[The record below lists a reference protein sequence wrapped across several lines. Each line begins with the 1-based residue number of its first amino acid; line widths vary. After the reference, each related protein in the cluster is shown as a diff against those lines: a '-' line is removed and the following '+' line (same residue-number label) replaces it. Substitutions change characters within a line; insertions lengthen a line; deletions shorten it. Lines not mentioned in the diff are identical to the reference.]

1 MADTI
6 YNLGRVGLNLR
17 GEYDPATAY
26 APLDVVSWRGGSY
39 AAKAATADVS
49 PPRCGQMK
57 WEMLVQ
63 DPVARNTG
71 EQAAASCW
79 IDGKMV
85 CARTILYSTPATGNA
100 SIEHRF
106 GFNGMDAVWVDVPAT
121 FLIYKDGTGVADL
134 RVEGEIAS
142 W

>member
-1 MADTI
+1 MRQDNPLLHACD
-6 YNLGRVGLNLR
+6 
-17 GEYDPATAY
+17 GE
-26 APLDVVSWRGGSY
+26 
-39 AAKAATADVS
+39 
-49 PPRCGQMK
+49 
-57 WEMLVQ
+57 
-63 DPVARNTG
+63 
-71 EQAAASCW
+71 
-79 IDGKMV
+79 
-85 CARTILYSTPATGNA
+85 A